1 VILNLQ
7 SFVLNVYSRFLLAQL
22 HIESLQ
28 DRGKGDTSVKSLRKA
43 LDELPK
49 ASNRSLDE
57 TYTEALLRIRRQKS
71 QDADLAE
78 RILVWLSCAVRP
90 LTVLE
95 IRHAMAVM
103 KLDED
108 ENDFNE
114 DALSHRDSLTSV
126 CGGLVVI
133 DETSQNIRLVH
144 YTTQEYLERN
154 PTRVRLDPHDLVANA
169 CLSYL
174 CMTPFAAGP
183 CLDDESLE
191 SRLAKYALLEYAS
204 KYWGVHAQKR
214 SQQHDDTVQSF
225 LYQNNN
231 VASSVQAMFVSDI
244 RMNGYS
250 QDFPRDTAPLWIA
263 ASFGLVETIRYC
275 LGFGA
280 EVDFPTDLG
289 ETALHRA
296 AEIGHEEAV
305 KLLVAHGA
313 SGTRA
318 RGRQIPE
325 LRIHY
330 HSKPFEY
337 KPKDCSL
344 LTAAESGDMSRVL
357 QFLERGSPEYNDDKG
372 RAALHWAVRHDQEAL
387 AQALLANGANPNAMG
402 DSDETLLME
411 AAHDK
416 VSTRILRL
424 LLDHGADPN
433 IQDPRESHTAL
444 HFAIQPGNYEKIAA
458 LLEFGALVYLRSIH
472 GDTAI
477 DEAEMRARWAK
488 NEDDDEKWDAILHIL
503 KKTRPRHGIGESALH
518 LAAKGA
524 HLGAVTALLDKSSAG
539 DIDAKNWAGETA
551 LQVATNMNHLPVVE
565 YLLVHGANVD
575 ISNAAGET
583 ALHSATVQ
591 GNLKVVKSIISR
603 TADLNVCDH
612 NGKSPLMYAG
622 RIGNRGVVVML
633 LDTNKVDVNATDRT
647 GSTVLMEASSYEH
660 LDVVEKL
667 LTVDTIEVNVK
678 DRLGNSAL
686 ALAAQGGDEAVVDRL
701 LEADAYKDDR
711 NNNRETPLMKASKSG
726 YPGVVNRLL
735 RAGVNVNANVE
746 SGSTARKVFC
756 YHLTEDGHKID
767 IHFTIRGDTALIL
780 AAKYGHVTV
789 VHHLL
794 RADAD
799 MNARNGRGETA
810 LMLAAEYG
818 HEMTVD
824 LLLRAGSDVNV
835 KGGHDEI
842 TALTLAAD
850 NKHHTIVDYL
860 LRAGADVN
868 VKLESGHHMG
878 ETALILA
885 AEHEHSAVAELIPAI
900 DKVVQTDS
908 DSSETD
914 DDGSET

>member
-1 VILNLQ
+1 
-7 SFVLNVYSRFLLAQL
+7 VLNVYFRFLLAQL

-28 DRGKGDTSVKSLRKA
+28 DRGKGDTSLKFLRNA

-49 ASNRSLDE
+49 ASNGSLDE

-71 QDADLAE
+71 EDVNLAE

-114 DALSHRDSLTSV
+114 DSLSHGDSLASV

-133 DETSQNIRLVH
+133 DEISQNIRLVH

-174 CMTPFAAGP
+174 YMTPFAAGP

-225 LYQNNN
+225 LSQSNN
-231 VASSVQAMFVSDI
+231 VASSVQAMFVSEI
-244 RMNGYS
+244 RISGYS
-250 QDFPRDTAPLWIA
+250 QKFPRDTARLWIA
-263 ASFGLVETIRYC
+263 ASFGLFETIRYC
-275 LGFGA
+275 LESGA

-296 AEIGHEEAV
+296 AEIGHEGVV
-305 KLLVAHGA
+305 KLLLAHGA
-313 SGTRA
+313 SGTRP
-318 RGRQIPE
+318 RGCRIPE
-325 LRIHY
+325 VRIGY
-330 HSKPFEY
+330 HTKSFEY
-337 KPKDCSL
+337 EVKDCSL
-344 LTAAESGDMSRVL
+344 SIAAESGDMSRVL
-357 QFLERGSPEYNDDKG
+357 QSLEEGSPEYSDDKG

-387 AQALLANGANPNAMG
+387 AQALLANGANPNAIG
-402 DSDETLLME
+402 DSDQTLLMV
-411 AAHDK
+411 AAHHE
-416 VSTRILRL
+416 VSTTILRL

-433 IQDPRESHTAL
+433 IQDSGESQSAL
-444 HFAIQPGNYEKIAA
+444 HFAIQRGNYEKIAA
-458 LLEFGALVYLRSIH
+458 LLEFGALVYLRTSY
-472 GDTAI
+472 GATAI
-477 DEAEMRARWAK
+477 ETAEMVARSAK
-488 NEDDDEKWDAILHIL
+488 NEDDNEKWDAILHIL

-518 LAAKGA
+518 LATKGG
-524 HLGAVTALLDKSSAG
+524 HLGAVTALLDKTSAS

-551 LQVATNMNHLPVVE
+551 LQVATTMNHLSVVE

-583 ALHSATVQ
+583 ALHSATLQ
-591 GNLKVVKSIISR
+591 GNLEVVESIISR

-612 NGKSPLMYAG
+612 NGQSPLMYAG

-633 LDTNKVDVNATDRT
+633 LDTNKVDVNATNRD
-647 GSTVLMEASSYEH
+647 GSTVLMQASSKGH
-660 LDVVEKL
+660 LGVVEKL
-667 LTVDTIEVNVK
+667 LTVDTIEVNVR
-678 DRLGNSAL
+678 DCFGRSAL
-686 ALAAQGGDEAVVDRL
+686 ASAAQNGHEAVVDRL
-701 LEADAYKDDR
+701 LEVDAYKDGKD
-711 NNNRETPLMKASKSG
+711 NEGVTPLMEASKYG
-726 YPGVVNRLL
+726 RTGAVDRLL

-746 SGSTARKVFC
+746 SGLTARKTFF
-756 YHLTEDGHKID
+756 YELTKDGHRID
-767 IHFTIRGDTALIL
+767 IHFPIRGDTALIL

-799 MNARNGRGETA
+799 MTARNGRGETA

-835 KGGHDEI
+835 RGCRDEI

-868 VKLESGHHMG
+868 VKLESGHHMR

-885 AEHEHSAVAELIPAI
+885 AGHERSAVAELIPAI

-908 DSSETD
+908 DSSEMD
-914 DDGSET
+914 DDDSETDGHDSET